1 MPYGTVWKVML
12 GLACRV
18 TSHHVEVA
26 MRRHLRP
33 LLFTALAASCGMAF
47 AASGGQV
54 PTGRLPSWAVPQSYR
69 IAFKVDPAQADFS
82 GTTTIKVKLA
92 KASDHVWL
100 DGASLTVSKATV
112 TDAAG
117 KTNVA
122 KYVEADPKAGV
133 ARVDFGSTLP
143 AGAITLQFH
152 YTAPLNAQ
160 LQGLYKVTD
169 KGQPYAMTQMEP
181 ISARFAF
188 PGFDEPGFKTPFE
201 ISITLPDHDVAV
213 ANTRQ
218 VSDKPAGKGW
228 KTVSFAQTLPLP
240 TYLVAFAVGPW
251 DITPTAK
258 ISPDAYR
265 SKPLPL
271 RGIAA
276 AGEAHRMSQVLSETP
291 SIIHALEN
299 YYGFGYP
306 WDKLDLLAAPDFAAG
321 AMENPGLVTFRD
333 WLLLLDKDSPA
344 RDVRDAFND
353 TAHELAHQWT
363 GDTVTLAWWN
373 DIWLNEAFATWM
385 QQKVTMEVHP
395 EYRADLDRVL
405 GAQGAMANDS
415 LLSARKIRQPITGNG
430 DIMTAFDGIT
440 YQKGASVIAMFEN
453 YVGDKT
459 FQKGMRAYIQAH
471 KFGNANADD
480 LVDAIATAA
489 GKGEAFKHAFKSFLD
504 QSGVPYVQTAL
515 EQKGGQTVL
524 ALKQSRYLP
533 LGSHGDSR
541 RIWGIPVCVRYGTA
555 GGSQVACTM
564 IDKAAGSLPLPG
576 ASAHTWVMPNAN
588 AAGYYRFSLDKGELA
603 ALTAEVAKLSD
614 TEQLAYADAIHA
626 SFEHGDLDAGQV
638 LAALKPLTGSKTR
651 QVATAP
657 LGQLEWIYRHV
668 ARTAA
673 QRARIADWVKAAYLP
688 KLEALGYQRKPGEL
702 EDDSLLRSTLAGAL
716 GLDFKLPE
724 VRAELL
730 KQGEAALRKNANGR
744 LNLAAANPDL
754 LGDAL
759 GVAVQMQG
767 KSAVD
772 ALIAELPRTSDPALR
787 NGILGGLARVEDP
800 ALAEQVR
807 DFAISKP
814 VKVGEMAS
822 LLRAGRDTRAQRD
835 ALWGWFTGHYRQVL
849 ARTGSFAGGYLP
861 MLAGGGGCSLAEAQR
876 LQSFFKP
883 RMNDAAGI
891 ARGLAQTTESI
902 ELCSAL
908 AARQN
913 PASITR

>member
-1 MPYGTVWKVML
+1 
-12 GLACRV
+12 
-18 TSHHVEVA
+18 
-26 MRRHLRP
+26 MRRHIRP
-33 LLFTALAASCGMAF
+33 LLLSALAAGCGLAF
-47 AASGGQV
+47 AASADQA
-54 PTGRLPSWAVPQSYR
+54 PTGRLPSWAVPQSYQ
-69 IAFKVDPAQADFS
+69 IAFKVDPAQQDFS

-92 KASDHVWL
+92 QASDHVWL
-100 DGASLTVSKATV
+100 DGAELKVSKVTV

-117 KTNVA
+117 KPHDA

-133 ARVDFGSTLP
+133 VRVDFGSTLP
-143 AGAITLQFH
+143 AGEITLKFE

-160 LQGLYKVTD
+160 LQGLYKVTA

-188 PGFDEPGFKTPFE
+188 PSFDEPGFKTPFD
-201 ISITLPDHDVAV
+201 ISITLPDSDVAV
-213 ANTRQ
+213 ANTQQ
-218 VSDKPAGKGW
+218 VSEKPAGKGW

-251 DITPTAK
+251 DITKTAE

-276 AGEAHRMSQVLSETP
+276 AGEAHRMSHVISETP

-306 WDKLDLLAAPDFAAG
+306 WDKLDVLAAPDFAAG
-321 AMENPGLVTFRD
+321 AMENAGLVTFRD

-344 RDVRDAFND
+344 RNVRGSFNV

-385 QQKVTMEVHP
+385 QEKVTEEVHP
-395 EYRADLDRVL
+395 EYRADLDRVR

-415 LLSARKIRQPITGNG
+415 LLSARSIRQPITGNG

-440 YQKGASVIAMFEN
+440 YQKGAAVIGMFEN

-459 FQKGMRAYIQAH
+459 FQKGMRSYIQAH
-471 KFGNANADD
+471 KFGNATADD
-480 LVDAIATAA
+480 LVDAIAAAA
-489 GKGEAFKHAFKSFLD
+489 GKGDAFKHAFKSFLD
-504 QSGVPYVQTAL
+504 QSGVPYVQAKLVRKNGQTAL
-515 EQKGGQTVL
+515 EME
-524 ALKQSRYLP
+524 QSRYLP
-533 LGSHGDSR
+533 LGSRGARGSWVCGVAGPCVDDTLAGTR
-541 RIWGIPVCVRYGTA
+541 RLWGIPVCVRYGTA
-555 GGSQVACTM
+555 DGSKVACDMLDKSSGTM
-564 IDKAAGSLPLPG
+564 LLPG
-576 ASAHTWVMPNAN
+576 ASKSTWVMPNAN
-588 AAGYYRFSLDKGELA
+588 AAGYYRFSLGKGELA
-603 ALTAEVAKLSD
+603 ALTREVAKLSD

-638 LAALKPLTGSKTR
+638 LAALKPLTASKTS

-657 LGQLEWIYRHV
+657 LGQIDWIYHHV
-668 ARTAA
+668 AKTDA
-673 QRARIADWVKAAYLP
+673 QRARIADWAKAAYLP
-688 KLEALGYQRKPGEL
+688 KLEALGYQRKPGES
-702 EDDSLLRSTLAGAL
+702 EDDSLLRSTLAGVL

-730 KQGEAALRKNANGR
+730 KQGEAALQKNANGR

-759 GVAVQMQG
+759 GVAVQTEG

-772 ALIAELPRTSDPALR
+772 ALIAELPQTSDPALR
-787 NGILGGLARVEDP
+787 NGILGGLAGVEDP

-822 LLRAGRDTRAQRD
+822 LLRSGRDTQAQRD
-835 ALWGWFTGHYRQVL
+835 AMWTWFAGHYPQIL

-861 MLAGGGGCSLAEAQR
+861 MLGAGGGCSRREAQR
-876 LQSFFKP
+876 LQSFFRP
-883 RMNDAAGI
+883 RMNDAPGI
-891 ARGLAQTTESI
+891 SRGLAQTTESI
-902 ELCSAL
+902 ELCAAL
-908 AARQN
+908 AGNQS